1 MRLIALFIAALIPAV
16 AAAQSFP
23 GKVVKITTP
32 YSSGVG
38 PDLFTRALAEVLE
51 KEWRQPVVVDA
62 KPGGNGFIA
71 IEAVKRAPP
80 DGHELLVLADSHLTI
95 NPSLFKNVPYDPEK
109 DLVPIVGLYRAFFFV
124 AVAADG
130 PYQSIPQLIA
140 GARANPG
147 KLSYG
152 TPYVGS
158 PSHLGSAVFEHE
170 TGTQMIHVP
179 FKDTLQIF
187 TSVANGN
194 VTWAIATAASTR
206 GMVSAGKMKLI
217 AVAARNRLASHPE
230 VPTVE
235 EAGGPKDFVVE
246 AWLALLAPRGTPQD
260 VVRRIHAD
268 TQRAIATPE
277 MRKRYANLGFEPL
290 PISPEEVAAKIRAD
304 LKKNAE
310 VIRRVGA
317 KAD

>member
-1 MRLIALFIAALIPAV
+1 MKFLVLILALLPGLV
-16 AAAQSFP
+16 SAQAFP
-23 GKVVKITTP
+23 GKAVRITTP

-38 PDLFTRALAEVLE
+38 PDLFTRSLAEILQ
-51 KEWRQPVVVDA
+51 KDWGQPVVVEA

-71 IEAVKRAPP
+71 IEAVKKAPP

-95 NPSLFKNVPYDPEK
+95 NPSLFKNAPYNPET
-109 DLVPIVGLYRAFFFV
+109 DLAPIAGLYRAFFFV
-124 AVAADG
+124 AVKSDG
-130 PYQSIPQLIA
+130 PYQNIQELIA

-194 VTWAIATAASTR
+194 VTWAVATAISTR
-206 GMVSAGKMKLI
+206 GMVNAGRVKLI
-217 AVAARNRLASHPE
+217 AVAAKERLPSHPD

-235 EAGGPKDFVVE
+235 QAGGPKDFVVE
-246 AWLALLAPRGTPQD
+246 AWLALLAPRGTPQS
-260 VVRRIHAD
+260 VVNKINAD
-268 TQRAIATPE
+268 TLKALDSPE
-277 MRKRYANLGFEPL
+277 MRKRLQNLGFEAL
-290 PISPEEVAAKIRAD
+290 PASPEQVAEKIRAD

-310 VIRRVGA
+310 IIKRVGA
-317 KAD
+317 TAD